1 MTLSVRHLYSID
13 GRDASDFSTDP
24 NPNRNGSTVLDP
36 NSVYALDSLGT
47 PPICQNHSSCNEDD
61 YDRTSNPPSIHSCA
75 LEFDVPDPTR
85 IAVALL
91 SILSVSADWTGDPR
105 EREIVREREKSSE
118 RERNRPSGDGLACT
132 ALANSSREDRSLR
145 VMDKNVVE

>member
-61 YDRTSNPPSIHSCA
+61 YDSTRNPPSIHSCA
-75 LEFDVPDPTR
+75 LEFGVPDPTR

-91 SILSVSADWTGDPR
+91 SILSVSADSTRGPS
-105 EREIVREREKSSE
+105 EREIVRVAMNWPALPLLIHPERIGADGWWTRRLWNS
-118 RERNRPSGDGLACT
+118 NR
-132 ALANSSREDRSLR
+132 
-145 VMDKNVVE
+145 